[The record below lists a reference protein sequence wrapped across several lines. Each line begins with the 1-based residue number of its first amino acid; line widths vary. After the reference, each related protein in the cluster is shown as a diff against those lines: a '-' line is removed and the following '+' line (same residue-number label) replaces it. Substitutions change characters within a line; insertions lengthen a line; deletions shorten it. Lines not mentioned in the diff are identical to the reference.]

1 MKKLLSLAL
10 ALLAF
15 AACNDDNDDALRF
28 ARENTKIEN
37 GQLTGS
43 NMHFL
48 GTSTATAADGTAFT
62 DDKALFEF
70 AGTPREL
77 VLYMQGTRFAAAMPA
92 LKMRLYEVPYT
103 GLGNSISFELD
114 EIVPGVYLPN
124 TVGGGYSYQPLPAYT
139 LTEVSGSI
147 DGIECRVAFSCDVPR
162 LGAYRVEYV
171 GKLLENY

>member
-1 MKKLLSLAL
+1 MKKIFLFAF
-10 ALLAF
+10 ALLAC
-15 AACNDDNDDALRF
+15 AACSDDDSLRF
-28 ARENTKIEN
+28 AGENTKIEN

-48 GTSTATAADGTAFT
+48 GTSTATAAGGTTFT
-62 DDKALFEF
+62 DDEALFEF
-70 AGTPREL
+70 AGTTQKL

-92 LKMRLYEVPYT
+92 LRMRLYDVPYT
-103 GLGNSISFELD
+103 GQGNSVAFSLD
-114 EIVPGVYLPN
+114 EIVPQVYLPN
-124 TVGGGYSYQPLPAYT
+124 EVGGGYSYQPIASYK